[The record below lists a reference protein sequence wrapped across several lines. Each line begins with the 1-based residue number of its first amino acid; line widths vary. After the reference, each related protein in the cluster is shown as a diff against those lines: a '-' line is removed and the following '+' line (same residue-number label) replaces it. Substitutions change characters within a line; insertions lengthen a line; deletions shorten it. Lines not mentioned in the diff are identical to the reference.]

1 MRRSILATLVL
12 GLVGGM
18 AGCSGPQMAKE
29 GSLIARYFHRGA
41 TQSHTLTQ
49 PSAEHMHSLNAVVDL
64 DARALLEDV
73 DAFWQ
78 RDRGTRLSR
87 WHER

>member
-1 MRRSILATLVL
+1 MRRSGIVLLTMGLVL
-12 GLVGGM
+12 WV
-18 AGCSGPQMAKE
+18 AGCGPQTAKE
-29 GSLIARYFHRGA
+29 SSLIARYFHRGA
-41 TQSHTLTQ
+41 TQSSTLTQ
-49 PSAEHMHSLNAVVDL
+49 SSAEHLHSLNSVVDL
-64 DARALLEDV
+64 DAKALLEDV

>member
-1 MRRSILATLVL
+1 MRRSGIVLLTVGLVL
-12 GLVGGM
+12 WA
-18 AGCSGPQMAKE
+18 AGCGPQTVKE

-41 TQSHTLTQ
+41 TQSSTLTQ
-49 PSAEHMHSLNAVVDL
+49 SSAEHLHSLNSVVDL
-64 DARALLEDV
+64 DAKALLEDL
-73 DAFWQ
+73 DTFWQ

>member
-1 MRRSILATLVL
+1 MRRSGVLLLTLGSL
-12 GLVGGM
+12 LWA

-29 GSLIARYFHRGA
+29 GSLVARYAHRGA
-41 TQSHTLTQ
+41 TQSSTLTQ
-49 PSAEHMHSLNAVVDL
+49 SSAEHLHSLSGVVDL
-64 DARALLEDV
+64 DSKALLEDL
-73 DAFWQ
+73 DLFWQ

>member
-1 MRRSILATLVL
+1 MRRSGVVLLA
-12 GLVGGM
+12 VGSLLWV

-41 TQSHTLTQ
+41 TQSSTLTQ
-49 PSAEHMHSLNAVVDL
+49 SSAEHLHSLNAVVDI
-64 DARALLEDV
+64 DSKALLDDLDV
-73 DAFWQ
+73 FWQ